1 LNNEKSKKND
11 TVENKPEGE
20 KLQKVL
26 ARAGVASRRQAE
38 EWIAAGR
45 IKINGKLAKV
55 GDRVTGSDKISV
67 DDFQMPQHAL
77 EEKDTRVLLYHKPEG
92 EICTRSDPQERPTVF
107 DNLPVLRKGRWV
119 MIGRLDFNTSG
130 LLMFTNDGELA
141 NKFMHPSHEIERE
154 YAVRVYGRVTDLM
167 IKKLKKGVELEDGV
181 ARFKDVQFQGGE
193 GSNSWYHVVICEGK
207 NREVRRLWESQD
219 VKVSRL
225 TRVRFGTVI
234 LPPQLRAGKFV
245 EMEEQDVEE
254 LKKCFS

>member
-1 LNNEKSKKND
+1 MKPEQTEKSEKKD
-11 TVENKPEGE
+11 SSE

-45 IKINGKLAKV
+45 IKINGQLAKI
-55 GDRVTGSDKISV
+55 GDRVIDTDKIMV
-67 DDFQMPQHAL
+67 DNFALPQHAL
-77 EEKDTRVLLYHKPEG
+77 AEKETRVLLYHKPEG
-92 EICTRSDPQERPTVF
+92 EICTRSDPQNRPTVF
-107 DNLPVLRKGRWV
+107 DHLPILRKGRWV

-130 LLMFTNDGELA
+130 LLIFTTDGELA

-154 YAVRVYGRVTDLM
+154 YAVRVYGIVTDQM
-167 IKKLKKGVELEDGV
+167 IKKLKRGVELEDGV
-181 ARFKDVQFQGGE
+181 AKFKDVQFQGGE
-193 GSNSWYHVVICEGK
+193 GRNSWYHVVICEGK

-219 VKVSRL
+219 VQVSRL

-234 LPPQLRAGKFV
+234 LPPQLRAGKHI
-245 EMEEQDVEE
+245 EMEEHEVEE